1 MGPDDVLAAVDVP
14 VAPAGATVTGFV
26 ALVIQPDA
34 ATIRRSYEVAG
45 ALMAK
50 DAEQVLAPGAL
61 PHVTL
66 TQCALRDAPRA
77 RVADYIGRLDA
88 ELRGRTIPLRDVVAF
103 PGGFLFWCVDEG
115 SPERARL
122 QRAHE
127 AAISVADGFLDPA
140 ANARV
145 VEGTAAATN
154 DDPVLV
160 ANAREYGYAFVRE
173 HYLPHI
179 TLGFD
184 RRLTPDGFA
193 REERPHVMTVG
204 RVVLAKVGSRGR
216 AESVLAL

>member
-1 MGPDDVLAAVDVP
+1 MTADDVLAEFAIP
-14 VAPAGATVTGFV
+14 RLATGTRVTAFV
-26 ALVIQPDA
+26 ALVVQPDA
-34 ATIRRSYEVAG
+34 GTIRRSYELAG
-45 ALMAK
+45 ALMPG

-61 PHVTL
+61 PHLTL
-66 TQCALRDAPRA
+66 TQCALRDAPRDRIA
-77 RVADYIGRLDA
+77 GYVARLDA
-88 ELRGRTIPLRDVVAF
+88 ELRGRTIPLRDVTVF
-103 PGGFLFWCVDEG
+103 PGGFLFWCVDEA

-127 AAISVADGFLDPA
+127 AAISLADGFLDPA

-160 ANAREYGYAFVRE
+160 GNAREYGYAFLRE

-184 RRLTPDGFA
+184 GRLTANGFA
-193 REERPHVMTVG
+193 RQERPHVMTVE
-204 RVVLAKVGSRGR
+204 RVVLAKLGSRGR
-216 AESVLAL
+216 AESVLSL